1 MPLPAPDAEFQ
12 NEIPTVTGYL
22 NSDSLTVGA
31 PDSLFIDFIH
41 LAAICGRAVSH
52 RHQSI
57 IDKALGVHNTAG
69 IWQRH
74 REINAQLAENL
85 NLANSRQ
92 QSPLYPESDSL
103 GPFMGIMWRTV
114 ILHLHSTLSCT
125 ASTGKEE
132 YDYATVESMQRGT
145 LAAQEALGC
154 IERLSQCNS
163 LKVRSNCPVTRRVSE
178 RRLTWQPPQLHP
190 ITIVPLSLCSELM
203 EAWPDLAG
211 QFNNHLAII
220 MDSTHRAGGGDT
232 PS

>member
-92 QSPLYPESDSL
+92 HSPLHESESL

-132 YDYATVESMQRGT
+132 YDYAIVESMQRGT
-145 LAAQEALGC
+145 LAAQEALSC
-154 IERLSQCNS
+154 MERLSQCNS
-163 LKVRSNCPVTRRVSE
+163 LKVRIP
-178 RRLTWQPPQLHP
+178 
-190 ITIVPLSLCSELM
+190 SLFSPKRCVR
-203 EAWPDLAG
+203 AQADLANVTASPHYYCSSG
-211 QFNNHLAII
+211 ALL
-220 MDSTHRAGGGDT
+220 RADGGVAGPCGT
-232 PS
+232 V

>member
-1 MPLPAPDAEFQ
+1 MPLPAPDPEFQ

-31 PDSLFIDFIH
+31 PDSLLIDFIH
-41 LAAICGRAVSH
+41 LAAICGKAVSH

-57 IDKALGVHNTAG
+57 IDKALGVQNTAG

-74 REINAQLAENL
+74 REINAQLAESL
-85 NLANSRQ
+85 SLANSRQ
-92 QSPLYPESDSL
+92 QSPVHLESDPL

-132 YDYATVESMQRGT
+132 YDYAIVESMQRGT

-154 IERLSQCNS
+154 MERLSQCNS
-163 LKVRSNCPVTRRVSE
+163 LKVRNG
-178 RRLTWQPPQLHP
+178 
-190 ITIVPLSLCSELM
+190 PLPTSSLPCV
-203 EAWPDLAG
+203 
-211 QFNNHLAII
+211 
-220 MDSTHRAGGGDT
+220 RAQG
-232 PS
+232 

>member
-1 MPLPAPDAEFQ
+1 MQLELTFSKPKIYVPLPSPDAEFQ

-31 PDSLFIDFIH
+31 PDSIFIDFIH

-57 IDKALGVHNTAG
+57 IDKNLGVHNTAG

-92 QSPLYPESDSL
+92 HSPLHRDSDPL
-103 GPFMGIMWRTV
+103 APFMGIMWRTV

-132 YDYATVESMQRGT
+132 YDYAIVESMQRGT
-145 LAAQEALGC
+145 LAAQEALNC
-154 IERLSQCNS
+154 IERLSQCNN
-163 LKVRSNCPVTRRVSE
+163 LKVRIPAPIFFFVV
-178 RRLTWQPPQLHP
+178 HP
-190 ITIVPLSLCSELM
+190 S
-203 EAWPDLAG
+203 AG
-211 QFNNHLAII
+211 
-220 MDSTHRAGGGDT
+220 
-232 PS
+232 

>member
-1 MPLPAPDAEFQ
+1 MHLELTFWEKKIYVPLPAPDAEFQ

-92 QSPLYPESDSL
+92 HLHHESESL

-132 YDYATVESMQRGT
+132 YDYAIVESMQRGT
-145 LAAQEALGC
+145 LAAQEALSC
-154 IERLSQCNS
+154 MERLSQCNS
-163 LKVRSNCPVTRRVSE
+163 LKVRNAPPPLFSHRASE
-178 RRLTWQPPQLHP
+178 RR
-190 ITIVPLSLCSELM
+190 
-203 EAWPDLAG
+203 ANLATPTASPHYYCTSG
-211 QFNNHLAII
+211 TLL
-220 MDSTHRAGGGDT
+220 RADGGVARSRGAV
-232 PS
+232 

>member
-1 MPLPAPDAEFQ
+1 MTPELTLPKKIYVPLPAPDPEFQ

-31 PDSLFIDFIH
+31 PDCLFIDFIH
-41 LAAICGRAVSH
+41 LAAICGKAVSH

-85 NLANSRQ
+85 SLANSRQ
-92 QSPLYPESDSL
+92 QSPLYNKSDSL

-132 YDYATVESMQRGT
+132 YDYAIVESMQRGT
-145 LAAQEALGC
+145 LAAQEALNC
-154 IERLSQCNS
+154 MERLSQCNS
-163 LKVRSNCPVTRRVSE
+163 LMVRFPCPLVS
-178 RRLTWQPPQLHP
+178 R
-190 ITIVPLSLCSELM
+190 
-203 EAWPDLAG
+203 
-211 QFNNHLAII
+211 
-220 MDSTHRAGGGDT
+220 HRGVRA
-232 PS
+232 

>member
-1 MPLPAPDAEFQ
+1 M
-12 NEIPTVTGYL
+12 
-22 NSDSLTVGA
+22 
-31 PDSLFIDFIH
+31 
-41 LAAICGRAVSH
+41 SH

-85 NLANSRQ
+85 SLANSRHH
-92 QSPLYPESDSL
+92 SPMHLESDSL

-132 YDYATVESMQRGT
+132 YDYAIVESMQRGT

-163 LKVRSNCPVTRRVSE
+163 LKVRTGPRYASCVRAQAN
-178 RRLTWQPPQLHP
+178 LANPQLHP

-211 QFNNHLAII
+211 QFNNHLAVI
-220 MDSTHRAGGGDT
+220 MDATHGASVGDT